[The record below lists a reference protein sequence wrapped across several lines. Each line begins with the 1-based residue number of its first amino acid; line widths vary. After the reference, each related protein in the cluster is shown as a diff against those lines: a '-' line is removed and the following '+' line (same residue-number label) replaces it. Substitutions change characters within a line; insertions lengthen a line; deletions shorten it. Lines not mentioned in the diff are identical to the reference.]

1 MIPCFPFFFVFLP
14 RVLQGI
20 YGDAFERPF
29 LEASASFYAAESS
42 LTLSQ
47 TDVPGYLAHAEAR
60 LQEESERC
68 GAYLEPATRK
78 PLTAAVEKALVA
90 SHVAQ
95 LLDKGFGELMA
106 AAAHR
111 VPDLARLYALLG
123 RVGAHDALRAAL
135 SRRVHAL
142 RALCVHARNCD
153 ASVRFAC
160 ISAR

>member
-1 MIPCFPFFFVFLP
+1 MIPRFSFFLRVFACAA
-14 RVLQGI
+14 QGI

-29 LEASASFYAAESS
+29 LEASASFFAAESS

-95 LLDKGFGELMA
+95 LLDKGFAELMA

-135 SRRVHAL
+135 SRRVHACM
-142 RALCVHARNCD
+142 RHCD
-153 ASVRFAC
+153 AIAMRCGRFAC
-160 ISAR
+160 VNVR